1 MTCQSHSKILSSKG
15 REFIAKTL
23 LVLCLIAGVSSSVWG
38 QSGTPAAVKLESRK
52 LFEVSGSRGIS
63 ATERAAKIV
72 RRLESLVNHRE
83 TVASPTIRDTTTNGG
98 ESLILFEGEPI
109 VTVTEADAQDRLIA
123 RHDLAVL
130 WSERMT
136 DAVAEAR
143 AARQNPLT
151 GAGILVRNSF
161 TDLIAS
167 MLRWLPRL
175 AGALVLFFLFTA
187 IARLVRF
194 LSDRTTNRPAF
205 DPNLRQ
211 LTRAL
216 AFYGTWAVG
225 GIAILSTIGMESG
238 SIATTLG
245 VSGFVLGFA
254 FKDIL
259 SHLFAGLM
267 LLVGRQ
273 FRIGDQIIIKEHE
286 GTVER
291 IELRALH
298 LRTAD
303 NRLVIIPN
311 GDVLNS
317 VVLSNTAHST
327 RRRDFT
333 ITIRATNDIVRAQ
346 ELAQRA
352 VSEIEG
358 VLAEPAP
365 DVVAES
371 LNMSGIVLRVRF
383 YLESTR
389 LDMPHVIGSCLRA
402 VLTAYEREGIT
413 FAQDAV
419 APPASPLST
428 IPPKPS

>member
-1 MTCQSHSKILSSKG
+1 MKCVNRCVFVLLLLFGSLS
-15 REFIAKTL
+15 T
-23 LVLCLIAGVSSSVWG
+23 VYG
-38 QSGTPAAVKLESRK
+38 QSSTTATVRLDGRK
-52 LFEVSGSRGIS
+52 LFDLGGSRGIS
-63 ATERAAKIV
+63 ASDRAAKVV
-72 RRLESLVNHRE
+72 RRLEALINRPDSI
-83 TVASPTIRDTTTNGG
+83 TPPSIRDSTESGG
-98 ESLILFEGEPI
+98 ESLILFEGDPI
-109 VTVTEADAQDRLIA
+109 LTVTEADAQDHLAA
-123 RHDLAVL
+123 RRDLAVL
-130 WSERMT
+130 WSERMA
-136 DAVAEAR
+136 DAVNEAQ
-143 AARQNPLT
+143 AARKNPLA

-161 TDLIAS
+161 ADLIAS

-175 AGALVLFFLFTA
+175 AGALVLFLLFTG

-194 LSDRTTNRPAF
+194 LTERATNRPAF

-211 LTRAL
+211 LSRTLAL
-216 AFYGTWAVG
+216 YGTWTVG

-273 FRIGDQIIIKEHE
+273 LRIGDQIMIKEYE

-291 IELRALH
+291 IELRVLH

-303 NRLVIIPN
+303 NRLVMIPN

-317 VVLSNTAHST
+317 VVLSNTANAT

-333 ITIRATNDIVRAQ
+333 VTVRATNDIAKAQ
-346 ELAQRA
+346 ALAQKA
-352 VSEIEG
+352 VSEVEG
-358 VLAEPAP
+358 VLEEPAP
-365 DVVAES
+365 DVIAES
-371 LNMSGIVLRVRF
+371 LTMSGVVLRVRF

-389 LDMPHVIGSCLRA
+389 PDMLAVIGVCLRA
-402 VLTAYEREGIT
+402 VLAAYEREGIT
-413 FAQDAV
+413 FAQEAV
-419 APPASPLST
+419 APPSV
-428 IPPKPS
+428 PPAAVPALPPQMP